1 MTQEQT
7 MSDDQRIDPMKE
19 LNKLKNTVGK
29 VLEQGISTV
38 QSTVQSAVQS
48 ASSVVAIRVDAY
60 EYQDNVV
67 IKTNAIDGLI
77 PDSIEVSME
86 GDILTIHVET
96 KAEAA
101 PETASFILQE
111 RKFGILEREVVI
123 PIPVQSEKAKAKL
136 SKTGVL
142 TITLPIDKEKLREYT
157 IPEEDDDDY

>member
-1 MTQEQT
+1 MA
-7 MSDDQRIDPMKE
+7 DDRIDPMKE
-19 LNKLKNTVGK
+19 LNRLKNTVGK

-48 ASSVVAIRVDAY
+48 ATASVAIRVDAY
-60 EYQDNVV
+60 EYNDNVV

-86 GDILTIHVET
+86 GDILTIVVET

-111 RKFGILEREVVI
+111 RKYGTLAREVVI
-123 PIPVQSEKAKAKL
+123 PIPVISEKAKAKL

-142 TITLPIDKEKLREYT
+142 TVTLPIDKEKLQTYQ
-157 IPEEDDDDY
+157 IPEDEDEEF

>member
-1 MTQEQT
+1 

-48 ASSVVAIRVDAY
+48 ATTLAAIRVDAY
-60 EYQDNVV
+60 EFQDNVV

-96 KAEAA
+96 QAETA
-101 PETASFILQE
+101 PEGATVILQE
-111 RKFGILEREVVI
+111 RKYGSLEREVVI

-142 TITLPIDKEKLREYT
+142 TVTLPIDKAKLQEYT
-157 IPEEDDDDY
+157 IPEEDDEY